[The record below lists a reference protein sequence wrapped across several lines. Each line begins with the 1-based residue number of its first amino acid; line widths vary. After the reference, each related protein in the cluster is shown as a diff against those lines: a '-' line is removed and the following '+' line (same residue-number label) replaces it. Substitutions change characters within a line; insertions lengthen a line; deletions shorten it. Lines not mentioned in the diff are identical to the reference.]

1 MYRYNCPASMVVD
14 LEEVFE
20 EGRIYNVVSGRAIE
34 LFRYREIRS
43 SRFLIV
49 SEMLRCEILKIFTHY
64 TET

>member
-34 LFRYREIRS
+34 LFRYREILRS
-43 SRFLIV
+43 SFLMV
-49 SEMLRCEILKIFTHY
+49 SWMLRRKSLKIFIRH